1 MISNI
6 IENGLNSIDIN
17 IVTDIFIII
26 ILTILLL
33 SILWTKQDK
42 HHEFTSYAPSLLTS
56 IGILGTFTGIVIG
69 LLAFNVANIDG
80 SIENLLEGLKV
91 AFITSLV
98 GMLSSIILKFLSGS
112 GIINP
117 SKKIEIKEDINIKDL
132 YSIMYNQ
139 NENIIKI
146 QELLSDNADSSLIGQ
161 IKLMRADINDN
172 NKTINKNL
180 ENIQETFEKPLNIL
194 DN

>member
-1 MISNI
+1 
-6 IENGLNSIDIN
+6 
-17 IVTDIFIII
+17 
-26 ILTILLL
+26 
-33 SILWTKQDK
+33 
-42 HHEFTSYAPSLLTS
+42 
-56 IGILGTFTGIVIG
+56 
-69 LLAFNVANIDG
+69 
-80 SIENLLEGLKV
+80 
-91 AFITSLV
+91 
-98 GMLSSIILKFLSGS
+98 
-112 GIINP
+112 
-117 SKKIEIKEDINIKDL
+117 
-132 YSIMYNQ
+132 MYNQ